1 MHISLQEALD
11 IIESQGRT
19 IESLVKQRDEF
30 REMAIAWGDA
40 ATAYTKDPPE
50 IRLDEEST
58 AEVRTF
64 RLPDDD
70 FCG

>member
-19 IESLVKQRDEF
+19 IESLTKQRDKF

-40 ATAYTKDPPE
+40 ATAYTADPPT
-50 IRLDEEST
+50 IRLDEEGT
-58 AEVRTF
+58 AEAREL